1 MAIDKLANRK
11 DSSGQMD
18 FELRAEEEEGKT
30 DQQMRDKEW
39 AQEEQWINNPEEEPL
54 ALY

>member
-1 MAIDKLANRK
+1 MACNGQIGNGKANRK

-18 FELRAEEEEGKT
+18 FELRAEEEKP

-39 AQEEQWINNPEEEPL
+39 A
-54 ALY
+54 